1 VTAGRFGAVDLD
13 LLADYVGGVLDGTP
27 DETVVS
33 RLITEDLDWS
43 RAYAELAPAVET
55 VRASL
60 AAWGATS
67 TVMPTD
73 VADRITAALCAD
85 PVVPATPVEAGSFE
99 PGAPVGPTLLADAD
113 LAATDLAATDL
124 AATGSPRIPGQPHAE
139 RHLVAVPGGKRTTD
153 GDRDT
158 AAARRRR
165 RWSRLA
171 GPVAVAA
178 AVTVLG
184 GFGVSRLLGTGVDTQ
199 KAGAPDA
206 GAPAG
211 SSAAAPGSGEQP
223 RALLGPAVERPLA
236 SGTDYTAGTLAAT
249 VDDLAGRSTPA
260 TKAGPAAAEGGR
272 LQASG
277 GLGRLTDRAAL
288 TACLDAVAGEH
299 AGGPIAVELLDYAA
313 FDGNPALVI
322 LFTDRSP
329 ARWAWVTGPE
339 CGVPGSGTD
348 TRYQS
353 RVG

>member
-33 RLITEDLDWS
+33 RLISEDPEWS

-55 VRASL
+55 VRGSL
-60 AAWGATS
+60 AAWGAAAI
-67 TVMPTD
+67 VMPTD
-73 VADRITAALCAD
+73 VTDRITAALSAAD
-85 PVVPATPVEAGSFE
+85 PVDLATPVATGSIE
-99 PGAPVGPTLLADAD
+99 PGAPAEPTIPVDGD
-113 LAATDLAATDL
+113 QAAA
-124 AATGSPRIPGQPHAE
+124 GSPRVPSQPHAA
-139 RHLVAVPGGKRTTD
+139 RHLVAVPGGKRTT
-153 GDRDT
+153 GGRDT
-158 AAARRRR
+158 AAAHRRR

-178 AVTVLG
+178 AVTALG
-184 GFGVSRLLGTGVDTQ
+184 GFGVSRLLG
-199 KAGAPDA
+199 AGGEGRTASAPDVAA
-206 GAPAG
+206 GSPAG
-211 SSAAAPGSGEQP
+211 SSAAGPGSGEQP

-236 SGTDYTAGTLAAT
+236 SGTDYTAGSLAAT
-249 VDDLAGRSTPA
+249 VDDIAGRSTRAA
-260 TKAGPAAAEGGR
+260 TKAGPAAAPEGGR
-272 LQASG
+272 LQAPG

-299 AGGPIAVELLDYAA
+299 AGGPVTVELLDYAA

-322 LFTDRSP
+322 LFTDGSS

-339 CGVPGSGTD
+339 CGVPGSGAD
-348 TRYQS
+348 TRYRS